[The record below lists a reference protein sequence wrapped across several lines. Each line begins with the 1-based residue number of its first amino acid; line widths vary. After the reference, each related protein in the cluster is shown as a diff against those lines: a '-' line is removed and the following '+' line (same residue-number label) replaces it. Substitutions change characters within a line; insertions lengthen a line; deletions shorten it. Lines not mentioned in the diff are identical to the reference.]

1 MAYCT
6 TVPCNWSKVGR
17 AKRPI
22 RCDQALRRATAT
34 EPHSPKAPSALGH
47 VTAICHAVHRYAA
60 PKAACGCKPK
70 KVETRGS
77 RLCRIWSQS
86 QRGQTEN
93 ICPQFFFLR
102 PRRPPVP
109 LFSLSSP
116 HSITASPPPVNLFLS
131 CLGACQSSLVSFFLV
146 PAVHGATLF
155 TCRKPFVRCSLR
167 SSRLLKSSV
176 EGAKRFNSSPP
187 SLHCQP
193 ACVVDSPRRPP
204 LSLALSSCSL
214 SIYPEYI
221 SKAFIRILLG
231 TTLPPDCI
239 AASLPDRNNTSTFF
253 FARPT
258 SQSCTLQP
266 DFD

>member
-1 MAYCT
+1 MQ
-6 TVPCNWSKVGR
+6 N
-17 AKRPI
+17 
-22 RCDQALRRATAT
+22 L
-34 EPHSPKAPSALGH
+34 E
-47 VTAICHAVHRYAA
+47 
-60 PKAACGCKPK
+60 
-70 KVETRGS
+70 
-77 RLCRIWSQS
+77 
-86 QRGQTEN
+86 
-93 ICPQFFFLR
+93 
-102 PRRPPVP
+102 PVP
-109 LFSLSSP
+109 KGPDRKHLPTVFFSCGLVVRLFLFFSLSSP

-193 ACVVDSPRRPP
+193 ACVVDSPRRPS

-231 TTLPPDCI
+231 TTLPPTASPRLYLTGTTHLLFSSLVRHHNPAPCSQTLTSHGFS
-239 AASLPDRNNTSTFF
+239 AAVCLPDC
-253 FARPT
+253 
-258 SQSCTLQP
+258 QDHWHL
-266 DFD
+266 